1 MEKAMSHALDY
12 TVVTNK
18 SFADAVR
25 AVEQKAVENGFRV
38 LHVHDFAAMLGE
50 KGFAREP
57 LTIVEICNA
66 RYASEVL
73 KKTQEVIG
81 VRTAPSRKR
90 HASQGRAPEPRGPR
104 GAREDARRRFHAS
117 TCLAGGWAGCV
128 ATARRRHPRPER
140 GVPFPR

>member
-1 MEKAMSHALDY
+1 MSHALDY

-18 SFADAVR
+18 TFAEAVR

-38 LHVHDFAAMLGE
+38 LHVHDFAAILGE

-73 KKTQEVIG
+73 KKD
-81 VRTAPSRKR
+81 VRTALLLPCPVAVFVENEKTCISTMLPSTMADFFPEKGIAEVAFAVEETVRKIVDEAKAESHELVSR
-90 HASQGRAPEPRGPR
+90 AKSAS
-104 GAREDARRRFHAS
+104 
-117 TCLAGGWAGCV
+117 
-128 ATARRRHPRPER
+128 
-140 GVPFPR
+140 